1 MSRSVILYSAVLGFC
16 SVQTT
21 LAQDADSGAAAK
33 PTAALDEIVVTAER
47 RTERLD
53 RLPLAATVKSGE
65 ELSQQGVSTVQ
76 DLGTVAP
83 SINIQNQQA
92 LSYVNIRG
100 VGLQATNP
108 TTSSGVAVYS
118 DGFFI
123 PHETAIADQNY
134 DVDQVE
140 ILRGPQGTLVGQNST
155 GGALFVNSVRPKFE
169 GMSGYITQSIGNLG
183 FAKTEAA
190 FNTSASDKFAVR
202 VAANYY
208 TRDSFYDDLHV
219 GAPTQTSHLEP
230 GNAEGWGGRIGL
242 LWQPVSG
249 FSLYLKY
256 EMTKR
261 DGDGFIGK
269 DYGELAGAN
278 NALDPRLSNPF
289 TISYD
294 EPSSDEYD
302 MSRVSAELNWNI
314 SDRIRLRSL
323 TGYQDADINNR
334 FDNDQM
340 NFPLSAA
347 VQRLNETTFQQ
358 ELNLIS
364 EGPGPFNWI
373 LGAFY
378 LHDRTPTFLRLATAP
393 PGPPPTFTID
403 TKPDEESYAVF
414 AQGTFALTE
423 RWQLLAGARETWDD
437 KTQTGTQTLE
447 IPTGLPP
454 PAPPI
459 VLIPFPLDGDI
470 DGSELTGKVALSFFP
485 NPESAL
491 YVSASRGYKP
501 GGLNAGNL
509 VSLRFAPETI
519 TAFEAGYKSNFLD
532 RRLRSSLT
540 AFYYD
545 YKDMQTTAIDS
556 GGQRAIIN
564 VPKSKIYGAE
574 LELNAKI
581 GDLTLNLGGS
591 YNHSSVDG
599 ALVLVDSGNPFAGPQ
614 NLENRSL
621 PYAPRWT
628 ANLGG
633 TYTMTT
639 AFGSVALTA
648 QYSHSDEAFASLFQL
663 EPRDLLESHSL
674 VNAAVNVT
682 FKNGFWVEGYG
693 TNLTDERYAAG
704 TIGFNSAV
712 WGAPRQYGAR
722 IGYRF

>member
-1 MSRSVILYSAVLGFC
+1 MSRSAILVSAILGFC
-16 SVQTT
+16 A
-21 LAQDADSGAAAK
+21 AQITPAQEADSRATAK
-33 PTAALDEIVVTAER
+33 ATPALDEIVVTAER
-47 RTERLD
+47 RSQRLD
-53 RLPLAATVKSGE
+53 QLPTAATVKSGD
-65 ELSQQGVSTVQ
+65 ELAREGVSTVQ

-123 PHETAIADQNY
+123 PHETAIADQYY
-134 DVDQVE
+134 DVGQVE

-169 GMSGYITQSIGNLG
+169 SMSGYISQSFGNLG

-190 FNTSASDKFAVR
+190 FNASASETFAVR

-208 TRDSFYDDLHV
+208 TRDSFYDDLHL
-219 GAPTQTSHLEP
+219 GSAAQTSNLDP
-230 GNAEGWGGRIGL
+230 GNAEGWGARIGL
-242 LWQPVSG
+242 EWQPISSVN
-249 FSLYLKY
+249 LYLKY
-256 EMTKR
+256 EITKR

-278 NALDPRLSNPF
+278 NALDPRLSDPF

-314 SDRIRLRSL
+314 SDSIRLRSL
-323 TGYQDADINNR
+323 TGYQDADINNH

-373 LGAFY
+373 VGAFY
-378 LHDRTPTFLRLATAP
+378 LSDRTPTFLRLANAP

-403 TKPDEESYAVF
+403 TKPDEESYAIF
-414 AQGTFALTE
+414 AQATYALTE
-423 RWQLLAGARETWDD
+423 KWQLLAGARQTWDD

-447 IPTGLPP
+447 IPTGAPP
-454 PAPPI
+454 PAPP
-459 VLIPFPLDGDI
+459 VVFIPVPLNGEI
-470 DGSELTGKVALSFFP
+470 DGSETTGKVALSFFP
-485 NPESAL
+485 NADATFYL
-491 YVSASRGYKP
+491 SASRGYKP

-509 VSLRFAPETI
+509 VSLTFEPETI
-519 TAFEAGYKSNFLD
+519 TAYEAGYKSNFLD
-532 RRLRSSLT
+532 RRLRTSVA

-545 YKDMQTTAIDS
+545 YKDMQATAIDAA
-556 GGQRAIIN
+556 GQRAILN
-564 VPKSKIYGAE
+564 VPQSKIYGAE
-574 LELNAKI
+574 LELDAQVGN
-581 GDLTLNLGGS
+581 LTVKVGGS

-614 NLENRSL
+614 DLEGNSL
-621 PYAPRWT
+621 PYAPRWM

-633 TYTMTT
+633 TYAVTSSKGTL
-639 AFGSVALTA
+639 SLTA
-648 QYSHSDEAFASLFQL
+648 QYSYTDDAFASLFQL

-674 VNAAVNVT
+674 LNATVNFS
-682 FKNGFWVEGYG
+682 FKNGLWLEAYG